1 MVTDSR
7 KTPLPEGWRWV
18 KLGDACRVVNGTTP
32 KSGVQEYWGEDII
45 WVTPTDLGKLNLS
58 YIKGSE
64 RRITNEGF
72 ESCNLEIVPPRSV
85 VLSSRAP
92 IGHLGIASVP
102 LCTNQGCKSF
112 VLGEGIDSDFLFF
125 ALKDSVSEI
134 QQLGSGATFAEVSK
148 TQLEKFE
155 ISLPPLTE
163 QKRIAAILRERMDA
177 VERAR
182 KSAEEQL
189 EAAKSSPAAFV
200 EESLRD
206 GDRFRLNLSKCLDEI
221 KEGIGKKW
229 NEFRVVGATKNG
241 LAPAK
246 ESVGKY
252 PARYKP
258 VMPTSVFYNPMRILI
273 GSIAMVDEQDEAGI
287 TSPDY
292 VVLKGRE
299 GVLDTRWFYYWFRS
313 VRGANLVMSLSRGAV
328 RERILFRR
336 LSTGTIEIPSYEHQ
350 MAVSVKMKE
359 IPKIIK
365 KIESQLE
372 TINAL
377 PAVLLRQAF
386 RGEL

>member
-1 MVTDSR
+1 MEILTGSR

-32 KSGVQEYWGEDII
+32 KSGVQEYWGGDIV
-45 WVTPTDLGKLNLS
+45 WVTPTDLGRLDLP

-72 ESCNLEIVPPRSV
+72 ESGNLEIVPAGSV

-134 QQLGSGATFAEVSK
+134 QQLGSGATFTEVSK

-155 ISLPPLTE
+155 IPVSPLPE

-189 EAAKSSPAAFV
+189 EAAQALMHSH
-200 EESLRD
+200 LRQIFE
-206 GDRFRLNLSKCLDEI
+206 G
-221 KEGIGKKW
+221 KEAQQWRKII
-229 NEFRVVGATKNG
+229 F
-241 LAPAK
+241 
-246 ESVGKY
+246 ESVAILQRGY
-252 PARYKP
+252 DLPIQNRTPGQYP
-258 VMPTSVFYNPMRILI
+258 VMTSSGENGNNHECMAKAPGVITGRS
-273 GSIAMVDEQDEAGI
+273 GSIGNVYYIEKDYWPHNTALFVKDFQGNYPRYIFFLLQWIDLKSIANATGVP
-287 TSPDY
+287 TLDRKSVHKVRVPHPD
-292 VVLKGRE
+292 LAK
-299 GVLDTRWFYYWFRS
+299 
-313 VRGANLVMSLSRGAV
+313 
-328 RERILFRR
+328 
-336 LSTGTIEIPSYEHQ
+336 Q
-350 MAVSVKMKE
+350 KE
-359 IPKIIK
+359 ISDYLSGKFYDVEILK
-365 KIESQLE
+365 DKVESQLT
-372 TINAL
+372 TINTL
-377 PAVLLRQAF
+377 PGALLRQAF